1 MSELHEEIRRAYLAG
16 LEDAA
21 QMAEEHK
28 GSARA
33 ERVARNR
40 TPQQACFYS
49 QTEITEIL
57 AEILAEERGEDIA
70 SDIIAKA
77 IREKIAAFPDADEV
91 KDNPHGPDFLAF
103 P

>member
-40 TPQQACFYS
+40 TPQQAGFYS
-49 QTEITEIL
+49 QT
-57 AEILAEERGEDIA
+57 EILAEERGEDIA